1 MDETQ
6 LIENHPFSKCK
17 KSSAISKR
25 KDKEK
30 MNWKI
35 KYCNN
40 SGIEIGQFIEIIVP
54 VFEKTGLGIN
64 QK

>member
-1 MDETQ
+1 
-6 LIENHPFSKCK
+6 
-17 KSSAISKR
+17 
-25 KDKEK
+25 

-40 SGIEIGQFIEIIVP
+40 SGIEIGQFTEIITP